1 MYRYRFSIL
10 FLRNDLSIF
19 HATMIKRSCLVQLD
33 MNGLNIWK
41 IVFFARI
48 KPTKTG
54 CCCWYD
60 RVRARLPAIA
70 YVYGLGNDDNHFFQ
84 SNLASF

>member
-1 MYRYRFSIL
+1 MYRLGKLGTYRFSIL

-19 HATMIKRSCLVQLD
+19 HATMIKRSSRSGWD

-54 CCCWYD
+54 CCCWLVLCVC
-60 RVRARLPAIA
+60 VRARSRRVHCDLR
-70 YVYGLGNDDNHFFQ
+70 LKLN
-84 SNLASF
+84 S